1 MKSIIKIEVETKNL
15 KQFVPEEGGDP
26 KKYTKKELKE
36 CNENIDDEFHSAI
49 KGTLK
54 SIFKSKENPFLEK
67 MREKIVEAIEEV
79 LIDDT
84 SAYELPEIYCFGD
97 VGEVSFKVLGK

>member
-1 MKSIIKIEVETKNL
+1 MKSIVKIEIETKNL

-26 KKYTKKELKE
+26 NKYTKKELKE
-36 CNENIDDEFHSAI
+36 CSEDVDAEFHSAI

-54 SIFKSKENPFLEK
+54 SIFESRENSFLEK

-84 SAYELPEIYCFGD
+84 SAYELPEIDCLGD
-97 VGEVSFKVLGK
+97 IGEVSFKVLDR